1 MSAMLT
7 RLVSLLK
14 ELFELDQPDLDFGMY
29 RVLRLRSA
37 EITAFL
43 EESLPARVREAFG
56 RHDDA
61 QGAELRRE
69 LASAEAGARSLGME
83 PAAVPKVV
91 ELRAKVAAESAD
103 RGALESEVYDHLY
116 RFFRRYYQGGD
127 FVSRRVYKDGV
138 YAIPYQ
144 GEEVLLHWANKD
156 QYYIKTSEAFRNYS
170 FRLRP
175 ARDDAPMRVHFDL
188 VDADEGQHGNVKTAA
203 GKERRF
209 VLAAPGESGRDF
221 VQLDGGELHIR
232 FEYRKHPD
240 SQDKLVDAA
249 VAAILGASDPAL
261 TEWLH
266 ELGKAQEGT
275 STTPPPSKLAYRL
288 RSYVARNQ
296 RDYFIHK
303 DLGAFLRGELEYFLK
318 SEVLHTDD
326 LLRATSKQLEQRLSS
341 LRVIREIG
349 EQLITFLAQLEDFQ
363 KRLWLKK
370 KFVTET
376 SWCVTLDRIDERFWS
391 EIAASDA
398 QREAWVRL
406 YAIDQIMGDL
416 VKARY
421 TVPLTPAFLRE
432 NRSLVLDTR
441 HFSADFTARLLAT
454 FGDLDDA
461 TDGVLVHSENFQ
473 ALSLLQTSLSHT
485 VQCTYID
492 PPYNTGGDGFS
503 YLDTYQHSS
512 WLSMFGDRLRLAR
525 ELLQKSGVLFFS
537 ISEIEAPVAW
547 LSSSQVFGPENFASE
562 FIWEK
567 KKKPSF
573 LHRNTGK
580 VTELIFSF
588 VSDTRCSPPF
598 SVEVTTEGKMTPLN
612 NAGNKISTLTFPSGS
627 VRFGCTDMEYEPQDM
642 SGGNITTK
650 LLDRVVVRDFRNAEA
665 FRLEGEWRYAQE
677 KLDEVIDGG
686 GDLYISKSPFRPNHI
701 KLGGE
706 IKKMK
711 NLLSTAHYGVE
722 TNEDASDQLTRLFG
736 SDVFQNPKPQGLVG
750 LLIRAV
756 THIDPS
762 SSVLDY
768 FAGSGTTGHAV
779 INLNREDGGRRKFIL
794 VEMAD
799 YFDTVLLPRLMKVTY
814 SPEWDAGKPKRAASA
829 EEIARGPGLVKV
841 LRLESYEDTLN
852 NLELRRPEGLDLLLS
867 DAKEKAA
874 YLVSSLL
881 DTETRGS
888 ASLVDTNAFADP
900 TRYLLTVKPPGR
912 DESRRVA
919 VDLVETLNLLLGLRV
934 KNLDA
939 PETFTALT
947 RRNEHGRLEIER
959 LKPDSAGPHW
969 LRAVTGTDPEGRR
982 VLVVWRRQTGDPEL
996 DNAVLDHWFDRR
1008 GHRTRDGEFDL
1019 IYVNGD
1025 CTLENLRRDDETWKV
1040 RRSEAE
1046 LVRLMFEASE
1056 MARG

>member
-1 MSAMLT
+1 MECAMSAMLT

-83 PAAVPKVV
+83 PEAVPKVL

-175 ARDDAPMRVHFDL
+175 TRDDAPMRVHFDL
-188 VDADEGQHGNVKTAA
+188 VDADEGQHGNVKAAA

-363 KRLWLKK
+363 KRLWLTK

-376 SWCVTLDRIDERFWS
+376 SWSVTLDRIDEGFFE
-391 EIAASDA
+391 EIAAYDA

-406 YAIDQIMGDL
+406 YAIDRIAGDL

-421 TVPLTPAFLRE
+421 TSPLTAQFLRD

-473 ALSLLQTSLSHT
+473 ALNLLQGRYRGE
-485 VQCTYID
+485 VKCVYID
-492 PPYNTGGDGFS
+492 PPYNTGSDGFS
-503 YLDTYQHSS
+503 YRDAYQHSS
-512 WLSMFGDRLRLAR
+512 WMSMISDRAHLSRL
-525 ELLQKSGVLFFS
+525 LLR
-537 ISEIEAPVAW
+537 P
-547 LSSSQVFGPENFASE
+547 
-562 FIWEK
+562 
-567 KKKPSF
+567 
-573 LHRNTGK
+573 
-580 VTELIFSF
+580 
-588 VSDTRCSPPF
+588 D
-598 SVEVTTEGKMTPLN
+598 
-612 NAGNKISTLTFPSGS
+612 AG
-627 VRFGCTDMEYEPQDM
+627 
-642 SGGNITTK
+642 
-650 LLDRVVVRDFRNAEA
+650 
-665 FRLEGEWRYAQE
+665 
-677 KLDEVIDGG
+677 
-686 GDLYISKSPFRPNHI
+686 
-701 KLGGE
+701 
-706 IKKMK
+706 
-711 NLLSTAHYGVE
+711 
-722 TNEDASDQLTRLFG
+722 
-736 SDVFQNPKPQGLVG
+736 
-750 LLIRAV
+750 
-756 THIDPS
+756 
-762 SSVLDY
+762 Y
-768 FAGSGTTGHAV
+768 FAKIDDCEVHNLGMVLEVEFGQINFLANV
-779 INLNREDGGRRKFIL
+779 I
-794 VEMAD
+794 
-799 YFDTVLLPRLMKVTY
+799 
-814 SPEWDAGKPKRAASA
+814 
-829 EEIARGPGLVKV
+829 
-841 LRLESYEDTLN
+841 
-852 NLELRRPEGLDLLLS
+852 
-867 DAKEKAA
+867 
-874 YLVSSLL
+874 
-881 DTETRGS
+881 
-888 ASLVDTNAFADP
+888 
-900 TRYLLTVKPPGR
+900 
-912 DESRRVA
+912 
-919 VDLVETLNLLLGLRV
+919 
-934 KNLDA
+934 
-939 PETFTALT
+939 
-947 RRNEHGRLEIER
+947 
-959 LKPDSAGPHW
+959 
-969 LRAVTGTDPEGRR
+969 
-982 VLVVWRRQTGDPEL
+982 
-996 DNAVLDHWFDRR
+996 
-1008 GHRTRDGEFDL
+1008 
-1019 IYVNGD
+1019 
-1025 CTLENLRRDDETWKV
+1025 C
-1040 RRSEAE
+1040 
-1046 LVRLMFEASE
+1046 
-1056 MARG
+1056 